1 MTFVPYQ
8 SLLIPSKIRF
18 CSLLVVEDN
27 LSLFS
32 VFVEAALSSTALF
45 TISVESAVIF
55 SRSFSSFPKTL
66 LINSASKL
74 LLTVKF
80 KFFPILRSKTIAITL
95 ITDILIIFFI
105 FNKLTFFLIEYIKP
119 SYHAPT
125 NITMIFSEKF

>member
-55 SRSFSSFPKTL
+55 SRSFSSFLKTL
-66 LINSASKL
+66 LINLTSKL
-74 LLTVKF
+74 LFVVKF
-80 KFFPILRSKTIAITL
+80 RFFPILKSIIIATIEI
-95 ITDILIIFFI
+95 IIILIIFVF
-105 FNKLTFFLIEYIKP
+105 FN
-119 SYHAPT
+119 
-125 NITMIFSEKF
+125 